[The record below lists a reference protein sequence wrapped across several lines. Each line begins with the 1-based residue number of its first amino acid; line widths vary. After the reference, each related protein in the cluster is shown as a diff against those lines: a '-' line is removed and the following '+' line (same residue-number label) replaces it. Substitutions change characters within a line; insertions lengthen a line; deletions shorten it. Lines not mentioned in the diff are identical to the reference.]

1 MEIRGST
8 STIFDG
14 ISLLSTSGTG
24 GKAKKGGDVRTYPLF
39 SKSVPRFRFEYAVF
53 LIGWDI
59 RVLLEESW
67 GIRVEDPRE
76 VLGNLKLCLV
86 VATEGEGE
94 VVGRK
99 VGGVRGLVRR
109 SGSRE
114 SVNGSVNGGIKMG
127 NGKVRGAEERLRE
140 VARGEGLAV

>member
-1 MEIRGST
+1 M
-8 STIFDG
+8 
-14 ISLLSTSGTG
+14 
-24 GKAKKGGDVRTYPLF
+24 RTYPLF

-53 LIGWDI
+53 LIAWDL
-59 RVLLEESW
+59 RVLLEEAW
-67 GIRVEDPRE
+67 GIRIEDPRE

-114 SVNGSVNGGIKMG
+114 SVGSVNGAIKMG